1 MMRLV
6 LVLMLSICFMGVCIN
21 SYAQEPLELQGFG
34 VRSCDYLSLSEQR
47 WEKGEDEGALA
58 YMRLQE
64 WMAGF
69 VSALSLATGE
79 DVTRGAGSEGMVRQV
94 VDFCRRSENRDQ
106 DVFSATMQL
115 IRERSAIR

>member
-1 MMRLV
+1 MIYRTLV
-6 LVLMLSICFMGVCIN
+6 AIALTGFMGLYIN
-21 SYAQEPLELQGFG
+21 SYAQESPALQGFG
-34 VRSCDYLSLSEQR
+34 VRSCDDLALSEQQ

-94 VDFCRRSENRDQ
+94 VDFCRRPENRDQ

-115 IRERSAIR
+115 IQERRAIP

>member
-6 LVLMLSICFMGVCIN
+6 IVLMSSIGFMGVCIN

-34 VRSCDYLSLSEQR
+34 VRSCDYLFLSEQR
-47 WEKGEDEGALA
+47 WERGEDEGALA
-58 YMRLQE
+58 YLRLQE

-79 DVTRGAGSEGMVRQV
+79 DVTRGAGTEGMVRQV
-94 VDFCRRSENRDQ
+94 IAHCRQPENRDQ

>member
-1 MMRLV
+1 MIRLLVV
-6 LVLMLSICFMGVCIN
+6 LVSSISLMGACIN

-34 VRSCDYLSLSEQR
+34 VTGCDDLSLSEQR
-47 WEKGEDEGALA
+47 WERGEDEGALA
-58 YMRLQE
+58 YLRLQE

-79 DVTRGAGSEGMVRQV
+79 DVTRGAGTEGMVRQV
-94 VDFCRRSENRDQ
+94 IDHCRRAENRDQ
-106 DVFSATMQL
+106 DIFSATMQL